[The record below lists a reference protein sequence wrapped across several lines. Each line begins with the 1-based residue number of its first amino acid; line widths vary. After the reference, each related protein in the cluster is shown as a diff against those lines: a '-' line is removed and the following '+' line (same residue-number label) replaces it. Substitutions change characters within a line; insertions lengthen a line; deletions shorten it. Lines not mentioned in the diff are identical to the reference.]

1 MQSENVNQ
9 QDINIKISGMHCAS
23 CASSIEKEVAKIDGV
38 KSSSVNYA
46 VESGHFEFDNQETLK
61 KIEDKIVDLGYSI
74 QSDVE
79 GEQQEDSKQ
88 TIEKDNFYKFLF
100 GIILAISVFLFEM
113 GPFKSW
119 PNQKANWYIQLLL
132 TLPVW
137 AWIGLKFQRSLFQ
150 FLTSG
155 RSNMNTLIGLGTSAA
170 FLYSVFITVF
180 TGYAREMGLT
190 VRVYFEAV
198 GFITSFVYL
207 GQYFEERAK
216 KKTKEALNDLFKLS
230 AKKANVLRDDTF
242 KEIDISE
249 VVVGDIIRV
258 RPGEKF
264 AVDGVITKGS
274 SSIDESMISGEPIP
288 VSKTVDDEVFAG
300 TINDDN
306 VVEYKASKVGND
318 TFLSQIISFVED
330 AQSSKPEIQK
340 YADRI
345 SSIFTPAVILISI
358 ITFISWYFLGGE
370 PKWGNSISNFIAVL
384 VIACPCALGLATP
397 TAVVVS
403 TGRASLKGLL
413 IGGGEV
419 IEKAVKIDTIIFDKT
434 GTITFGKPSVIDEV
448 YLDKSDRKELLTH
461 LASIEQF
468 SEHPLAKAVVNFA
481 KESDIELFEPD
492 SFEVIKGKGLIAE
505 IDDIEY
511 HIGNEALFDD
521 ARIKRDSNLVSNK
534 VGSFVFVAKDK
545 THIATLIVGDEIKP
559 SAKEA
564 IDHFKNLGIET
575 WMITGDNEQV
585 AKSVSEEIGIDHYIS
600 KALPIAKAKQVEKL
614 QSKGRKV
621 AMIGDGINDAP
632 ALAKADLSMA
642 MGTGT
647 DVAISASDVTIVKGD
662 IVKAVEF
669 IELAN
674 GTMKI
679 IKQNLFLSM
688 IYNTLLIPVAAGVL
702 VPFGG
707 PAMPP
712 VLASIAM
719 GLSSISVV
727 TNSLRIRKL
736 I

>member
-1 MQSENVNQ
+1 
-9 QDINIKISGMHCAS
+9 
-23 CASSIEKEVAKIDGV
+23 
-38 KSSSVNYA
+38 
-46 VESGHFEFDNQETLK
+46 
-61 KIEDKIVDLGYSI
+61 
-74 QSDVE
+74 
-79 GEQQEDSKQ
+79 
-88 TIEKDNFYKFLF
+88 
-100 GIILAISVFLFEM
+100 
-113 GPFKSW
+113 
-119 PNQKANWYIQLLL
+119 
-132 TLPVW
+132 
-137 AWIGLKFQRSLFQ
+137 
-150 FLTSG
+150 
-155 RSNMNTLIGLGTSAA
+155 MNTLIGLGTSAA

-180 TGYAREMGLT
+180 TGHAREMGLT

-264 AVDGVITKGS
+264 AVDGVITKGK

-288 VSKTVDDEVFAG
+288 VSKTVDDDVFAG

-358 ITFISWYFLGGE
+358 ITFISWYFFGGE

-434 GTITFGKPSVIDEV
+434 GTITFGKPRVIDEV
-448 YLDKSDRKELLTH
+448 YLDKSNRKELLTH

-521 ARIKRDSNLVSNK
+521 ARIKRDSDLVSNK
-534 VGSFVFVAKDK
+534 VGSFVFVAKNK

-559 SAKEA
+559 SAKDA
-564 IDHFKNLGIET
+564 IRHFKELGVET

-600 KALPIAKAKQVEKL
+600 KALPIAKANQVEKL
-614 QSKGRKV
+614 QDKGRKV

-688 IYNTLLIPVAAGVL
+688 IYNTLLIPVAAGIL